1 MSSRDGTFCS
11 VSDGLTFLHGSHT
24 PCCTAVVDKHF
35 EGYVTLQL
43 MTRGAIDLSYDHV
56 HHALAGRWCW
66 TAFPGPHIR
75 FRLADPAASWDHRYV
90 AMHGP
95 LVSRW
100 FTEGL
105 IARTPQPAPNDPRFE
120 SDFDELHG
128 LMRSSERWA
137 RRRAINLLERLL
149 LELAQARTDH
159 QPMPPWLE
167 AALSAVDRPDY
178 DISAVAQRL
187 GMGVSTLR
195 RRFQLATGESIHAY
209 ALGRRLMLA
218 AQRLRD
224 SDLPV
229 AIIAE
234 EFGYEDVSYF
244 TRQFRARIGMAP
256 GAYRRSR
263 A

>member
-1 MSSRDGTFCS
+1 M
-11 VSDGLTFLHGSHT
+11 VFLHGSRT
-24 PCCTAVVDKHF
+24 PSCTAVVDKHF
-35 EGYVTLQL
+35 DGYVTLQL
-43 MTRGAIDLSYDHV
+43 MTRGAITLSYDQV

-66 TAFPGPHIR
+66 AAFPGPRIR
-75 FRLADPAASWDHRYV
+75 FHLADDTASWDHRYV

-100 FTEGL
+100 LSEGL
-105 IARTPQPAPNDPRFE
+105 IARIPQPAPNDPRFE
-120 SDFDELHG
+120 PDFDELHG
-128 LMRSSERWA
+128 LLQSSERWA
-137 RRRAINLLERLL
+137 KRRAINVLERLL
-149 LELAQARTDH
+149 LVLAQARKDD
-159 QPMPPWLE
+159 QPMEVWLQ

-178 DISAVAQRL
+178 DISAVARRL

-195 RRFQLATGESIHAY
+195 RRFQAATGESIHAY

-224 SDLPV
+224 SELPV
-229 AIIAE
+229 AAIAE
-234 EFGYEDVSYF
+234 EFGYADVSYF
-244 TRQFRARIGMAP
+244 TRQFHAHIGMAP

>member
-1 MSSRDGTFCS
+1 M
-11 VSDGLTFLHGSHT
+11 SDGLTFLHGSHT
-24 PCCTAVVDKHF
+24 PSCTAVVDKHF
-35 EGYVTLQL
+35 DGYMTLQL
-43 MTRGAIDLSYDHV
+43 MTRGAIDLSYDQVQHG
-56 HHALAGRWCW
+56 LAGRWCW
-66 TAFPGPHIR
+66 TAFPGPRIR
-75 FRLADPAASWDHRYV
+75 FRLAANEMSWDHRYV

-100 FTEGL
+100 LTEGL
-105 IARTPQPAPNDPRFE
+105 IARAPQPAPDDPRFV

-128 LMRSSERWA
+128 LMRSSGRWA
-137 RRRAINLLERLL
+137 KRRAINVLERLL
-149 LELAQARTDH
+149 LELAQARNDD
-159 QPMPPWLE
+159 QPMAPWLV

-178 DISAVAQRL
+178 DITTVARRL
-187 GMGVSTLR
+187 GMGISTLR
-195 RRFQLATGESIHAY
+195 RRFQSATGESIHAY
-209 ALGRRLMLA
+209 ALGRRLMQA

-229 AIIAE
+229 AAIAE

-263 A
+263 